1 MNENRPSPK
10 RSPNSTSST
19 KRRQFLRSGLTI
31 TGAGATALGTRAV
44 VASNDSDDD
53 LPDQIQ
59 AVERSDCD
67 DVTFWELP
75 ASEARDGWSTPSA
88 SERYCSAPCELLEST
103 DLEVGHQL
111 RIDAESSSGG
121 FDSAVYTVASEH
133 DDGEL
138 RLTDDGL
145 ERIGVSADGS
155 VTVTQLA
162 VHSTYETRQQGRLND
177 EYVEY
182 LVGEPS
188 DATVLALAPHGG
200 YIEYGTDFQAER
212 VAETVDGVGWICS
225 GFNNSGGALSR
236 WHVHSTDIHPASFPK
251 LEKTRAHEFDWS
263 VAFHGYTSETILVG
277 GTASETDRER
287 VVDELETALPDTPV
301 ELASSDASDYA
312 GASPENVLNQAGS
325 IGQTIQLEQPT
336 DIRQK
341 EWAVVADAV
350 ASALEDLTE

>member
-1 MNENRPSPK
+1 MNENRPSPN

-19 KRRQFLRSGLTI
+19 NRRQFLRSGLAI
-31 TGAGATALGTRAV
+31 TGVGVTALGARAAI
-44 VASNDSDDD
+44 ASGDSDD

-59 AVERSDCD
+59 EVERSDCD

-75 ASEARDGWSTPSA
+75 AGEASDDWSTPSA
-88 SERYCSAPCELLEST
+88 SERYCSAPCELLEVT

-111 RIDAESSSGG
+111 RIDAENGSGG
-121 FDSAVYTVASEH
+121 FDSAGYTIASEH
-133 DDGEL
+133 DDNEL
-138 RLTDDGL
+138 RLIDDGL
-145 ERIGVSADGS
+145 ERIGASADGS

-162 VHSTYETRQQGRLND
+162 VHPNYETRQQGRLND

-182 LVGEPS
+182 LVGEPT

-200 YIEYGTDFQAER
+200 FIEYGTDFQAER
-212 VAETVDGVGWICS
+212 VAETTDGLGWICS
-225 GFNNSGGALSR
+225 GFNDGGGALSR

-251 LEKTRAHEFDWS
+251 LEEIRAHEFDWT

-312 GASPENVLNQAGS
+312 GASPENVLNQTGS
-325 IGQTIQLEQPT
+325 IGRTIQLEQPT
-336 DIRQK
+336 DIRQE
-341 EWAVVADAV
+341 EWMLVADAV
-350 ASALEDLTE
+350 ASALEDLTA